1 MFMHIFAIIRL
12 LSLVATLEKEIFLPE
27 TLQIRKFAFMFNI
40 SCKLQRVLKDLFMFI
55 LIMIINAFDCRK
67 L

>member
-1 MFMHIFAIIRL
+1 
-12 LSLVATLEKEIFLPE
+12 
-27 TLQIRKFAFMFNI
+27 MFNI

-55 LIMIINAFDCRK
+55 LIMIINDFDCRK

>member
-1 MFMHIFAIIRL
+1 
-12 LSLVATLEKEIFLPE
+12 
-27 TLQIRKFAFMFNI
+27 MFNI